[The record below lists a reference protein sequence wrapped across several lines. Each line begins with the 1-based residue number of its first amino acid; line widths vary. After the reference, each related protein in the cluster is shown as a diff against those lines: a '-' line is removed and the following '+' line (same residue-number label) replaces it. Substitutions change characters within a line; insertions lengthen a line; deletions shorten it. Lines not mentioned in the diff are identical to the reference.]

1 MGSLL
6 KFGDR
11 IHKSAR
17 KVERGHA
24 DVDVEHYLSER
35 GASGG
40 VESLEGKKHLTE
52 AVLTILLRREK
63 ITVLS
68 SSNCLSRSTLLDDE
82 IKGGSKREEIPLPL
96 GHVGITKPA
105 QNGISITLRGK
116 RDHSLGKLLW
126 V

>member
-40 VESLEGKKHLTE
+40 VESLEGKKQRTE
-52 AVLTILLRREK
+52 AILAVLLRREK
-63 ITVLS
+63 VTVLS
-68 SSNCLSRSTLLDDE
+68 SSNCLDGSAFLDDE
-82 IKGGSKREEIPLPL
+82 VEGRDERLEIPRPH
-96 GHVGITKPA
+96 GQVGIAKPA
-105 QNGISITLRGK
+105 
-116 RDHSLGKLLW
+116 
-126 V
+126 